1 MLLSLLTI
9 YGSVVLTMMMI
20 FYLLESRSPLY
31 SLFFGIT
38 CFDSAIYGI
47 LAGVY
52 PFGAIESVWGIFS
65 INRYVKRIGKAKNS
79 EQ

>member
-1 MLLSLLTI
+1 MLFNLLTL

-20 FYLLESRSPLY
+20 FYLLESRSPMY
-31 SLFFGIT
+31 SLFFGIA
-38 CFDSAIYGI
+38 CFGSAIYGT

-65 INRYVKRIGKAKNS
+65 IDRYIKRKAKNNK
-79 EQ
+79 Q